1 MHQKLWNKNT
11 RCLQRGCADAG
22 VGIGNKKCCDQD
34 VTAYTDS
41 LLKKTAP
48 IFCFLAALAPM
59 GEQLFLNVPLPG
71 IFFMDF
77 CVFHPNKASQPVFIP
92 YWQIANNVLLLFYM
106 KFFKNAIINQIP
118 CKNRA
123 ERIVPPFLWQGFCLI
138 YTFFCHWGCPASNL
152 FFWRYPLLPGY
163 GHIHAERPGFIKKPG
178 LFMFYRV

>member
-34 VTAYTDS
+34 V
-41 LLKKTAP
+41 
-48 IFCFLAALAPM
+48 M

-138 YTFFCHWGCPASNL
+138 YTFFCHWGCPANNL

-163 GHIHAERPGFIKKPG
+163 GHTTR
-178 LFMFYRV
+178 